1 MQDWGTWAQWLQLPV
16 VMIGLGSM
24 HGHIC
29 DILDVYPLVKI
40 AALLQW
46 ENVFYDR
53 DSAPSN
59 EWIKSKLEN
68 GA

>member
-1 MQDWGTWAQWLQLPV
+1 MFFLNFLENQYYDV

-24 HGHIC
+24 HGHMC
-29 DILDVYPLVKI
+29 DILDVYPPVKI
-40 AALLQW
+40 AALLQC

-59 EWIKSKLEN
+59 ECIKSKLKN

>member
-1 MQDWGTWAQWLQLPV
+1 MFFLNFLENQYYDIVL
-16 VMIGLGSM
+16 IGLGSV

-40 AALLQW
+40 VALLHW

-59 EWIKSKLEN
+59 DCIKSKLEN

>member
-1 MQDWGTWAQWLQLPV
+1 
-16 VMIGLGSM
+16 MIGLGSM

>member
-1 MQDWGTWAQWLQLPV
+1 MFFLNFLGNQHYDV

-29 DILDVYPLVKI
+29 DILDVCPLVKI

-59 EWIKSKLEN
+59 ECIKSKLKN

>member
-1 MQDWGTWAQWLQLPV
+1 MFFLNFLENQYYDIVL
-16 VMIGLGSM
+16 IGLGSVN
-24 HGHIC
+24 GHIC

-40 AALLQW
+40 VALLHW

-59 EWIKSKLEN
+59 ECIKSKLEN